1 MGRDTLHN
9 LVEIVDE
16 KEIETVYRILLKFV
30 AEDAPLPDEVVAIHN
45 SVCTFWRYSSS
56 KILPAEYSFQASSN
70 VFS

>member
-30 AEDAPLPDEVVAIHN
+30 AEDAPLPDEVIAIQEARKDIVNGELFMHEEA
-45 SVCTFWRYSSS
+45 W
-56 KILPAEYSFQASSN
+56 A
-70 VFS
+70 